1 MRHAHRQTFVK
12 AAVLALVAV
21 LLLDFA
27 VVFALVILQLEPD
40 GSAEETLVDR
50 KVCQNL
56 LASLVPKQETP
67 NWLLFSFVN

>member
-12 AAVLALVAV
+12 SAVLALVAV

-27 VVFALVILQLEPD
+27 VVFALVVLQLEPD
-40 GSAEETLVDR
+40 GSAEETLVGR

-56 LASLVPKQETP
+56 LARLVPKEETP
-67 NWLLFSFVN
+67 NYFSFVN